1 MALAA
6 LLQLGIAVAIQ
17 PARARENGLDQQT
30 VGTYADSQAGEQITT
45 ASQLSDLRP
54 DSWAYQALANLV
66 SRYGCVAGYPSGSF
80 LGGRPISR
88 YEAAALLSSC
98 LDRVSEVTD
107 ELKRLIGDLQ
117 PELARLRGK
126 TDGLEARIG
135 ALEAQAFSTTT
146 KFMGG
151 DGRLS
156 QYGQWHQQ
164 GRQFGAPGAR
174 SGAGGACAGSGGTA
188 GCSPVISILHNPR
201 P

>member
-17 PARARENGLDQQT
+17 PSRARENGLDQQT

-66 SRYGCVAGYPSGSF
+66 SRYGCVAGYPNGSF

-107 ELKRLIGDLQ
+107 ELKRLIGELQ

-146 KFMGG
+146 KFMGV
-151 DGRLS
+151 
-156 QYGQWHQQ
+156 
-164 GRQFGAPGAR
+164 
-174 SGAGGACAGSGGTA
+174 TA
-188 GCSPVISILHNPR
+188 A
-201 P
+201 

>member
-66 SRYGCVAGYPSGSF
+66 SRYGCVAGYPNGSF

-117 PELARLRGK
+117 PELAMLRGK

-135 ALEAQAFSTTT
+135 AMEAQALLHHHQVH
-146 KFMGG
+146 GG

-156 QYGQWHQQ
+156 QYGQWRQQ
-164 GRQFGAPGAR
+164 GRQFGAPGAC

-188 GCSPVISILHNPR
+188 GCSPDILILHNPR